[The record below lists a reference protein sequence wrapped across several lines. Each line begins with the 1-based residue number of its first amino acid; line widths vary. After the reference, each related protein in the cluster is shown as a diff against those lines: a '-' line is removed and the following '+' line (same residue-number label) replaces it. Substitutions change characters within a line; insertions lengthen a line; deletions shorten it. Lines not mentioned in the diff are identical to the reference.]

1 MKNYTVFCED
11 RVPKAGTLEEVAL
24 YLKEQTDAQELFQ
37 GQFQVIDD
45 HLGDAIDLDLSGSKL
60 AVKER
65 YTNYEKLVEPTN
77 EEKQP
82 ESRSRG
88 RPKLGVVSRE
98 VTLLPR
104 HWDWLALQP
113 GGASVAL
120 RKLIDEARKQS
131 GSEDQMRAMQERTY
145 KAMSHI
151 AAHLPNYEDALRALF
166 ALDQAKFLQMIEA
179 WPVDYKNY
187 LIRLAGLVTA

>member
-11 RVPKAGTLEEVAL
+11 RVLKAGTLEEVAS
-24 YLKEQTDAQELFQ
+24 YLKEQTDARQLFQ

-45 HLGDAIDLDLSGSKL
+45 DLGDAIDLDLSGSKL
-60 AVKER
+60 IVKER
-65 YTNYEKLVEPTN
+65 YAKSVEPAN
-77 EEKQP
+77 EAKQP
-82 ESRSRG
+82 ESRTRG
-88 RPKLGVVSRE
+88 RPKLGVVSKE

-104 HWDWLALQP
+104 HWEWLALQP

>member
-1 MKNYTVFCED
+1 MKNYTVFCEGH
-11 RVPKAGTLEEVAL
+11 VLKAGTLEEVAS
-24 YLKEQTDAQELFQ
+24 YLKEQTDARQLFQ

-65 YTNYEKLVEPTN
+65 YAKPVELAN
-77 EEKQP
+77 EAKPP
-82 ESRSRG
+82 ESRTRG
-88 RPKLGVVSRE
+88 RPKLGVVSKE

-104 HWDWLALQP
+104 HWEWLALQP

-120 RKLIDEARKQS
+120 RKLIDEARKQR

-151 AAHLPNYEDALRALF
+151 AAHLPHYEDALRALF